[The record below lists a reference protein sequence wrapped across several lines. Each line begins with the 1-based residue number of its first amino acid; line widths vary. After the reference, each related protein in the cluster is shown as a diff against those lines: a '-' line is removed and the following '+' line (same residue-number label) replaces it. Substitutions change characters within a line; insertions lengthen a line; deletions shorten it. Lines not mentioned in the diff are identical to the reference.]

1 MRRLKLFVWTIRRN
15 QIKQSPLLGKMKIR
29 YLIIYND
36 VENALP
42 EKARN
47 LARQYGTELKPWS
60 QKQLLALV

>member
-1 MRRLKLFVWTIRRN
+1 
-15 QIKQSPLLGKMKIR
+15 MKIR

-36 VENALP
+36 VENPLP